1 MKKWNWKQRICVCL
15 CAVSQSCMSS
25 IWSVFGENTDC
36 PQIEITIIGFLYNNP
51 GKNTAAEIVELRML
65 PKGNVSQGVEL
76 LVKKGFLRRNT
87 DRTDRRKVHLSL
99 EETAIPLCNEIEK
112 VNQSFK
118 EQLLQGLTQQEKKAY
133 EKINRQLM
141 KNIEKG
147 MNFNEK

>member
-1 MKKWNWKQRICVCL
+1 MELEATDMRLLMRGITKLYEQYLERIRGKYGL
-15 CAVSQSCMSS
+15 S
-25 IWSVFGENTDC
+25 
-36 PQIEITIIGFLYNNP
+36 QIEITIIGFLYNNP
-51 GKNTAAEIVELRML
+51 GKDTAAEIVELRML

-118 EQLLQGLTQQEKKAY
+118 EQLLQGLTQHEKETY

-147 MNFNEK
+147 MNFDEKC

>member
-1 MKKWNWKQRICVCL
+1 MELEATDMRLLMRGITKLYEQYLERIRGKYGL
-15 CAVSQSCMSS
+15 S
-25 IWSVFGENTDC
+25 
-36 PQIEITIIGFLYNNP
+36 QIEITIIGFLYNNP

>member
-1 MKKWNWKQRICVCL
+1 MELEATDMRLLMRGITKLYEQYLERIRGKYGL
-15 CAVSQSCMSS
+15 S
-25 IWSVFGENTDC
+25 
-36 PQIEITIIGFLYNNP
+36 QIEITIIGFLYNNP
-51 GKNTAAEIVELRML
+51 RKDTAAEIVELRML

-118 EQLLQGLTQQEKKAY
+118 EQLLQGLTQQEKETY

-147 MNFNEK
+147 MNFDEK

>member
-1 MKKWNWKQRICVCL
+1 MELEATDMRLLMRGITKLYEQYLERIRGKYGL
-15 CAVSQSCMSS
+15 S
-25 IWSVFGENTDC
+25 
-36 PQIEITIIGFLYNNP
+36 QIEITIIGFLYNNP
-51 GKNTAAEIVELRML
+51 GKDTAAEIVELRML

-118 EQLLQGLTQQEKKAY
+118 EQLLQGLTQQEKEAY

>member
-1 MKKWNWKQRICVCL
+1 MELEATDMRLLMRGITKLYEQYLERIRGKYGL
-15 CAVSQSCMSS
+15 S
-25 IWSVFGENTDC
+25 
-36 PQIEITIIGFLYNNP
+36 QIEITIIGVLYNNP
-51 GKNTAAEIVELRML
+51 GKDTAAEIVELRML

-118 EQLLQGLTQQEKKAY
+118 EQLLQGLTQQEKETY

-147 MNFNEK
+147 MNFDEK

>member
-1 MKKWNWKQRICVCL
+1 MELEATDMRLLMRGITKLYEQYLERIRGKYGL
-15 CAVSQSCMSS
+15 S
-25 IWSVFGENTDC
+25 
-36 PQIEITIIGFLYNNP
+36 QIEITIIGFLYNNP
-51 GKNTAAEIVELRML
+51 GKDTAAEIVELRML

-118 EQLLQGLTQQEKKAY
+118 EQLLQGLTQQEKEAY

-141 KNIEKG
+141 
-147 MNFNEK
+147 

>member
-1 MKKWNWKQRICVCL
+1 MELEATDMRLLMRGITKLYEQYLERIRGKYGL
-15 CAVSQSCMSS
+15 S
-25 IWSVFGENTDC
+25 
-36 PQIEITIIGFLYNNP
+36 QIEITIIRFLYNNP
-51 GKNTAAEIVELRML
+51 GKDTAAEIVELRML

-87 DRTDRRKVHLSL
+87 DRTDHRKVHLSL

-118 EQLLQGLTQQEKKAY
+118 EQLLQGLTQQEKETY

-147 MNFNEK
+147 MNFDEK

>member
-1 MKKWNWKQRICVCL
+1 MELEATDMRLLMRGITKLYEQYLERIRGKYGL
-15 CAVSQSCMSS
+15 S
-25 IWSVFGENTDC
+25 
-36 PQIEITIIGFLYNNP
+36 QIEITIIGFLYNNP
-51 GKNTAAEIVELRML
+51 GKDTAAEIVELRML

-118 EQLLQGLTQQEKKAY
+118 EQLLQGLTQQEKETY

-147 MNFNEK
+147 MNFDEK

>member
-1 MKKWNWKQRICVCL
+1 MELEATDMRLLMRGITKLYEQYLERIRGKYGL
-15 CAVSQSCMSS
+15 S
-25 IWSVFGENTDC
+25 
-36 PQIEITIIGFLYNNP
+36 QIEITIIGFLYNNP

-147 MNFNEK
+147 MNFDEK

>member
-1 MKKWNWKQRICVCL
+1 MELEATDMRLLMRGITKLDEQYLERIRGKYGL
-15 CAVSQSCMSS
+15 S
-25 IWSVFGENTDC
+25 
-36 PQIEITIIGFLYNNP
+36 QIEITIIGFLYNNP
-51 GKNTAAEIVELRML
+51 GKDTAAEIVELRML

-118 EQLLQGLTQQEKKAY
+118 EQLLQGLTQQEKETY

-147 MNFNEK
+147 MNFDEK

>member
-1 MKKWNWKQRICVCL
+1 MELEATDMRLLMRGITKLYEQHLERIRGKYGL
-15 CAVSQSCMSS
+15 S
-25 IWSVFGENTDC
+25 
-36 PQIEITIIGFLYNNP
+36 QIEITIIGFLYNNP
-51 GKNTAAEIVELRML
+51 GKDTAAEIVELRML

-118 EQLLQGLTQQEKKAY
+118 EQLLQGLTQQEKETY

-147 MNFNEK
+147 MNFDEK

>member
-1 MKKWNWKQRICVCL
+1 
-15 CAVSQSCMSS
+15 
-25 IWSVFGENTDC
+25 
-36 PQIEITIIGFLYNNP
+36 
-51 GKNTAAEIVELRML
+51 ML

-118 EQLLQGLTQQEKKAY
+118 EQLLQGLTQQEKETY

-147 MNFNEK
+147 MNFDEK

>member
-1 MKKWNWKQRICVCL
+1 MESEATDMRLLMRGITKLYEQYLERIRGKYGL
-15 CAVSQSCMSS
+15 S
-25 IWSVFGENTDC
+25 
-36 PQIEITIIGFLYNNP
+36 QIEITIIGFLYNNP
-51 GKNTAAEIVELRML
+51 GKDTAAEIVELRML

-76 LVKKGFLRRNT
+76 LVKKGFLRRNA

-118 EQLLQGLTQQEKKAY
+118 EQLLQGLTQQEKEAY

>member
-1 MKKWNWKQRICVCL
+1 MELEATDMRLLMRGITKLYEQYLERIRGKYGL
-15 CAVSQSCMSS
+15 S
-25 IWSVFGENTDC
+25 
-36 PQIEITIIGFLYNNP
+36 QIEITIIGFLYNNP
-51 GKNTAAEIVELRML
+51 GKDTAAEIVELRML

-118 EQLLQGLTQQEKKAY
+118 EQLLQGLTQQEKETY

-141 KNIEKG
+141 KNIETG
-147 MNFNEK
+147 MNFDEK

>member
-1 MKKWNWKQRICVCL
+1 MELEATDMRLLMRGITKLYEQYLERIRGKYGL
-15 CAVSQSCMSS
+15 S
-25 IWSVFGENTDC
+25 
-36 PQIEITIIGFLYNNP
+36 QIEITIIGFLYNNP
-51 GKNTAAEIVELRML
+51 GKDTAAEIVELRML
-65 PKGNVSQGVEL
+65 PKGNISQGVEL

-118 EQLLQGLTQQEKKAY
+118 EQLLQGLTQQEKETY

-147 MNFNEK
+147 MNFDEK

>member
-1 MKKWNWKQRICVCL
+1 MELEATDMRLLMRGITKLYEQYLERIRGKYGL
-15 CAVSQSCMSS
+15 S
-25 IWSVFGENTDC
+25 
-36 PQIEITIIGFLYNNP
+36 QIEITIIGFLYNNP
-51 GKNTAAEIVELRML
+51 GKDTAAEIVELRML

-99 EETAIPLCNEIEK
+99 EETAIPLFNEIEK

-118 EQLLQGLTQQEKKAY
+118 EQLLQGLTQQEKETY

-147 MNFNEK
+147 MNFDEK

>member
-1 MKKWNWKQRICVCL
+1 MELEATDMRLLMRGITKLYEQYLERIRGKYGL
-15 CAVSQSCMSS
+15 S
-25 IWSVFGENTDC
+25 
-36 PQIEITIIGFLYNNP
+36 QIEITIIGFLYNSP
-51 GKNTAAEIVELRML
+51 GKDTAAEIVELRML

-118 EQLLQGLTQQEKKAY
+118 EQLLQGLTQQEKETY

-147 MNFNEK
+147 MNFDEK

>member
-1 MKKWNWKQRICVCL
+1 MELEATDMRLLMRGITKLYEQYLERIRGKYGL
-15 CAVSQSCMSS
+15 S
-25 IWSVFGENTDC
+25 
-36 PQIEITIIGFLYNNP
+36 QIEITIIGFLYNNP
-51 GKNTAAEIVELRML
+51 GKDTAAEIVELRML

-118 EQLLQGLTQQEKKAY
+118 EQLLQGLTQQEKETY

-147 MNFNEK
+147 RNFDEK

>member
-1 MKKWNWKQRICVCL
+1 MELEATDMRLLMRGITQLYEQYLERIRGKYGL
-15 CAVSQSCMSS
+15 S
-25 IWSVFGENTDC
+25 
-36 PQIEITIIGFLYNNP
+36 QIEITIIGFLYNNP
-51 GKNTAAEIVELRML
+51 GKDTAAEIVELRML

-118 EQLLQGLTQQEKKAY
+118 EQLLQGLTQQEKETY

-147 MNFNEK
+147 MNFDEK